1 MKAVLLLLVVV
12 AVLGFVAWTLLR
24 RVHWNDQD
32 PPPHGPDDD
41 PEFLAELDRR
51 RRRSDSGD

>member
-24 RVHWNDQD
+24 RVHGNDQD

-51 RRRSDSGD
+51 RRSDSGD

>member
-1 MKAVLLLLVVV
+1 VKAVLLLLVVV

-51 RRRSDSGD
+51 RRSDSGD

>member
-1 MKAVLLLLVVV
+1 MKAILLLLLAV
-12 AVLGFVAWTLLR
+12 AALAYVAWVLLR
-24 RVHWNDQD
+24 RINWDDED

-51 RRRSDSGD
+51 RRSDSGD

>member
-1 MKAVLLLLVVV
+1 MKAILLLLLVV

-24 RVHWNDQD
+24 RVHWDDQD
-32 PPPHGPDDD
+32 PRPHGPDDD

-51 RRRSDSGD
+51 RRSDSGD

>member
-1 MKAVLLLLVVV
+1 MKAILLLLLAV
-12 AVLGFVAWTLLR
+12 AILGLIAWALLR
-24 RVHWNDQD
+24 RISWNDDD

-51 RRRSDSGD
+51 RRSSGD